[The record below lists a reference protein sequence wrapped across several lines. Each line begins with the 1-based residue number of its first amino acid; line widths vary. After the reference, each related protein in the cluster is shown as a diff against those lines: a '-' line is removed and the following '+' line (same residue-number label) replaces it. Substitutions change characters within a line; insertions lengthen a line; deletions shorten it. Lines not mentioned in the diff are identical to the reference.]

1 MTDKA
6 NTATPPPPSSPVGG
20 TENNTCTV
28 TPVTGDEVRQDL
40 ATKKT
45 CSTED
50 TGSTVMEDHENVD
63 TNAAIVDAGDHTD
76 SETFAGTAD
85 TVASVRDQ
93 RDKR

>member
-1 MTDKA
+1 
-6 NTATPPPPSSPVGG
+6 
-20 TENNTCTV
+20 
-28 TPVTGDEVRQDL
+28 
-40 ATKKT
+40 
-45 CSTED
+45 
-50 TGSTVMEDHENVD
+50 MEGHENVD